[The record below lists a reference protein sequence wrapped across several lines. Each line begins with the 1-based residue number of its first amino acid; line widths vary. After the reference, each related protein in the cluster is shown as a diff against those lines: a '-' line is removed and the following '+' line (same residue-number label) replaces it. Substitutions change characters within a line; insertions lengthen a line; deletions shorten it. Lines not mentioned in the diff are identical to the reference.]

1 MAFFIH
7 RKTLQSGKFQMTYNI
22 NIGEQT
28 FPLKKEDLSTLDM
41 VQTGAKDF
49 HILQDGKAYKAELET
64 ANFNDKT
71 MTIKVN
77 GNKYEINIEDSYD
90 QLVKQMGLSTAG
102 SQKMTNVKAPMPG
115 LVLDIL
121 VKPDQEVTKGDA
133 LLILEAMKMENVL
146 KAEGDGV
153 VKSIEVTK
161 GTAVDKGQIII
172 EMH

>member
-1 MAFFIH
+1 MN
-7 RKTLQSGKFQMTYNI
+7 YNI
-22 NIGEQT
+22 NIGEQVFT
-28 FPLKKEDLSTLDM
+28 LKKEDLFSLDM
-41 VQTGAKDF
+41 IQTTDNQY
-49 HILQDGKAYKAELET
+49 HILQDGKAYQAELET

-90 QLVKQMGLSTAG
+90 QLVKQMGLSNAG

-121 VKPDQEVTKGDA
+121 VAPDQEVAKGDA

-172 EMH
+172 EMY

>member
-1 MAFFIH
+1 
-7 RKTLQSGKFQMTYNI
+7 MTYNI

-28 FPLKKEDLSTLDM
+28 FPLQAEDLSTLDM
-41 VQTGAKDF
+41 VKTAEGDF
-49 HILQDGKAYKAELET
+49 HILQDGQAYRAELET

-71 MTIKVN
+71 MIVKIN

-90 QLVKQMGLSTAG
+90 QLVKKMGLSTAG
-102 SQKMTNVKAPMPG
+102 TQKLTNVKAPMPG

-121 VKPDQEVTKGDA
+121 VKPDQEVAKGDA

>member
-1 MAFFIH
+1 MA
-7 RKTLQSGKFQMTYNI
+7 YNI

-28 FPLKKEDLSTLDM
+28 FLLKKEDLSTLDM
-41 VQTGAKDF
+41 VKTADKQY
-49 HILQDGKAYKAELET
+49 HILQDGKAYQAELE
-64 ANFNDKT
+64 AADFNAKT
-71 MTIKVN
+71 MTIKIN

-102 SQKMTNVKAPMPG
+102 TQKMTNVKAPMPG

-121 VKPDQEVTKGDA
+121 VKPDQEVAKGDA

-172 EMH
+172 EMK

>member
-1 MAFFIH
+1 MDI
-7 RKTLQSGKFQMTYNI
+7 
-22 NIGEQT
+22 
-28 FPLKKEDLSTLDM
+28 
-41 VQTGAKDF
+41 VQTADNQY
-49 HILQDGKAYKAELET
+49 HILQDGKAYQAELE
-64 ANFNDKT
+64 AADFNAKT
-71 MTIKVN
+71 MTIKIN

-90 QLVKQMGLSTAG
+90 LLVKQMGLSTAG
-102 SQKMTNVKAPMPG
+102 TQKMSNVKAPMPG

-121 VKPDQEVTKGDA
+121 VKPDQEVAKGDA

-153 VKSIEVTK
+153 VKSIEVKK

>member
-1 MAFFIH
+1 
-7 RKTLQSGKFQMTYNI
+7 MTYNI

-28 FPLKKEDLSTLDM
+28 FPLKASDLSALDM
-41 VQTGAKDF
+41 IQTTEGDF
-49 HILQDGKAYKAELET
+49 HILQDGQAYRAELEA
-64 ANFNDKT
+64 ANYNEKT
-71 MTIKVN
+71 MTIRVN
-77 GNKYEINIEDSYD
+77 GNKYEISIEDGYD
-90 QLVKQMGLSTAG
+90 QLVKQMGLSTANA
-102 SQKMTNVKAPMPG
+102 QKMSNVKAPMPG

-121 VKPDQEVTKGDA
+121 VETDQAVSKGDA

>member
-1 MAFFIH
+1 MN
-7 RKTLQSGKFQMTYNI
+7 YNI
-22 NIGEQT
+22 NIGEQS

-41 VQTGAKDF
+41 VKTGAGTF
-49 HILQDGKAYKAELET
+49 HILQDGQAYKAELET

-77 GNKYEINIEDSYD
+77 GNKYEIKIEDSYD
-90 QLVKQMGLSTAG
+90 QLVKQMGLSTTG

-121 VKPDQEVTKGDA
+121 VKPDQEVAKGDA

>member
-1 MAFFIH
+1 MSTFNIAAGDQLFS
-7 RKTLQSGKFQMTYNI
+7 LQSNDI
-22 NIGEQT
+22 R
-28 FPLKKEDLSTLDM
+28 DLD
-41 VQTGAKDF
+41 
-49 HILQDGKAYKAELET
+49 I
-64 ANFNDKT
+64 
-71 MTIKVN
+71 IKVGDNQYHVLHDGVAYHTELDSADFNNKKLTLIIN
-77 GNKYEINIEDSYD
+77 GNKYELTIEDGYD
-90 QLVKQMGLSTAG
+90 QLVKQMGLSIGG
-102 SQKMTNVKAPMPG
+102 SQKLSNVKAPMPG

-121 VKPDQEVTKGDA
+121 VETDQAVSKGDA

>member
-1 MAFFIH
+1 
-7 RKTLQSGKFQMTYNI
+7 MTYNI

-28 FPLKKEDLSTLDM
+28 FPLKTEDLSTLDM
-41 VQTGAKDF
+41 VKTAEGNF
-49 HILQDGKAYKAELET
+49 HILQDGQAYQAELET
-64 ANFNDKT
+64 ADFNNKT
-71 MTIKVN
+71 MTVKIN
-77 GNKYEINIEDSYD
+77 GNKYEINIEDGYD
-90 QLVKQMGLSTAG
+90 QLVKQMGLSAVG
-102 SQKMTNVKAPMPG
+102 SQKMSNVKAPMPG

-121 VKPDQEVTKGDA
+121 VESDQAVSKGDA

-153 VKSIEVTK
+153 VKSIEVKK

>member
-1 MAFFIH
+1 M
-7 RKTLQSGKFQMTYNI
+7 KNYNI
-22 NIGEQT
+22 NIGEQA
-28 FPLKKEDLSTLDM
+28 FLLKKEDLESLDL
-41 VQTGAKDF
+41 VKTATDDY
-49 HILQDGKAYKAELET
+49 HILQDGKAYRAELES
-64 ANFNDKT
+64 ADFASKT
-71 MTIKVN
+71 MIVKIN
-77 GNKYEINIEDSYD
+77 GNTYDIQIEDSYD
-90 QLVKQMGLSTAG
+90 LLVKKMGLSTAG

-121 VKPDQEVTKGDA
+121 VEADQAVSKGDA

-161 GTAVDKGQIII
+161 GTAVDKGQVII

>member
-1 MAFFIH
+1 LLTQLNFKM
-7 RKTLQSGKFQMTYNI
+7 MTYNI

-28 FPLKKEDLSTLDM
+28 FPLKKEDISSLDM
-41 VQTGAKDF
+41 VQTADNQY
-49 HILQDGKAYKAELET
+49 HVLQDGKAYQAEVET

-77 GNKYEINIEDSYD
+77 GNKYKINIEDSYD
-90 QLVKQMGLSTAG
+90 QLVKKMGLSTTG

-121 VKPDQEVTKGDA
+121 VESDQAVSKGDA

-153 VKSIEVTK
+153 VKSIEVEK